1 MFDEMFL
8 GFFSLKV
15 QTTQPAA
22 SDSALPGISQM
33 KTQVPVK
40 VTTMH
45 LGASPLWNGGVL
57 YDDSAQDAIQR
68 GRGKTSLSP
77 RPLIEDSNI

>member
-68 GRGKTSLSP
+68 GRGKTSLHCISTT
-77 RPLIEDSNI
+77 IK

>member
-1 MFDEMFL
+1 M
-8 GFFSLKV
+8 GFFSTKV

-68 GRGKTSLSP
+68 GNDHYMKIHIFKKIL
-77 RPLIEDSNI
+77 LDSNDRLK

>member
-1 MFDEMFL
+1 M
-8 GFFSLKV
+8 GFFSTKV
-15 QTTQPAA
+15 QTTQPAV

-68 GRGKTSLSP
+68 GNDHYMKIHIFLKNLVRF
-77 RPLIEDSNI
+77 

>member
-8 GFFSLKV
+8 EFFSLKV
-15 QTTQPAA
+15 QTTQPAV

-68 GRGKTSLSP
+68 GMGITSQSP
-77 RPLIEDSNI
+77 RPLNEDSNI